1 MTKDG
6 LQHVQSFDGI
16 RGFAVIVVAFYHG
29 SYGFVPGGFIGV
41 DLFFVLSGYLITSL
55 LQHEFFS
62 TGSISLSKF
71 YTRRA
76 LRLIPAMIICVIF
89 CNVLWSYTPLPAG
102 NIQSMATI
110 SSLLYFTDLMS
121 DYVCGNMA
129 HLWSLSVEEHFYL
142 IWPFAALFILFKM
155 PEHKR
160 ITTLVVLIL
169 AFSALRIVVFE
180 FTNQLIFGMF
190 RIDPYTFTLCRID
203 AILFGALI
211 FFFVSAS
218 TARGVTFERKPYDAV
233 IIIVLLIA
241 FLIFSFTV
249 NIMNPYWRAGGFLV
263 TNTLSGLVILLAVR
277 NPFQGILSNK
287 WLSWLGK
294 RSYGFYLF
302 HFPIFLALERFRVHH
317 SISNLLM
324 VTSLRFGVS
333 FGVTA
338 LSYQFV
344 ERPFLR
350 LKGHFSGRVGKGVLE

>member
-1 MTKDG
+1 MTKNG
-6 LQHVQSFDGI
+6 IQHVESFDGV
-16 RGFAVIVVAFYHG
+16 RGFAVIIVALYHG

-55 LQHEFFS
+55 LQREFFS
-62 TGSISLSKF
+62 TGNISLSKF
-71 YTRRA
+71 YARRA

-89 CNVLWSYTPLPAG
+89 CNILWSYTVLPNG

-142 IWPFAALFILFKM
+142 IWPFALLFILFRM
-155 PEHKR
+155 PAGR
-160 ITTLVVLIL
+160 RMTTLIVLIL
-169 AFSALRIVVFE
+169 GFSGLRIVIYE
-180 FTNQLIFGMF
+180 YAGKLIFGMF

-203 AILFGALI
+203 AILLGALV
-211 FFFVSAS
+211 FFFMS
-218 TARGVTFERKPYDAV
+218 RGKGITFEPKPYDMAF
-233 IIIVLLIA
+233 IIILLAA
-241 FLIFSFTV
+241 FLTFSFTV
-249 NIMNPYWRAGGFLV
+249 DIMNPYWLSGGFLV
-263 TNTLSGLVILLAVR
+263 TNALSALVVFLAIR
-277 NPFQGILSNK
+277 NPFQAILSNQ
-287 WLSWLGK
+287 WLRWLGK

-302 HFPIFLALERFRVHH
+302 HFPIFLVLERLRIHH
-317 SISNLLM
+317 SLSNLTM

-344 ERPFLR
+344 EQPFLR
-350 LKGHFSGRVGKGVLE
+350 FKGLFSSRAEKGDLN